1 MQNARK
7 LDIPRLIAFIAICE
21 EGSIT
26 AAARRL
32 GIAQPALTVT
42 VSRLEDVLGTVL
54 LTRGIRGVKPT
65 EAGQRLLR
73 RAYEIVNLVES
84 TFQELQQC
92 TVDPGGDVS
101 LGLPSSSAAVLALPL
116 VERISMRY
124 PKIRLRLVET
134 FSGYLWNWLSEG
146 QLDLAVVF
154 DRTATPEVQCEP
166 IASEDMQLVGRPG
179 SLPDASTVQARTL
192 DRYPLVMPSRLHA
205 IRSTLEAHAARENVS
220 LDVRVEIDAGQRLIR
235 LVETGRMFSVLA
247 KSAVTQEIQQGT
259 LAACMIAPPI
269 TRAVCLGQRRARMAD
284 PAVRAVIT
292 ELVAETQALIDTGIW
307 KGASAEQ
314 PRMHE
319 HAVG

>member
-7 LDIPRLIAFIAICE
+7 LDISRLIAFIAICE

-84 TFQELQQC
+84 TFQELQEC
-92 TVDPGGDVS
+92 TTDPGGEVS
-101 LGLPSSSAAVLALPL
+101 LGLPSSSAAVIALPL
-116 VERISMRY
+116 VDRISTRY

-154 DRTATPEVQCEP
+154 DRTATPEVHCEP
-166 IASEDMQLVGRPG
+166 IASEDLQLVGGPG
-179 SLPDASTVQARTL
+179 SLPDTGMVQARIL

-235 LVETGRMFSVLA
+235 LVETGGMFSVLA
-247 KSAVTQEIQQGT
+247 RSAVTREILQGT
-259 LAACMIAPPI
+259 LAACRIDPPI
-269 TRAVCLGQRRARMAD
+269 TRTVCLGQRRARMAD
-284 PAVRAVIT
+284 PAVRAVIA
-292 ELVAETQALIDTGIW
+292 ELAAEARALIDAGIW
-307 KGASAEQ
+307 KEASTDQ
-314 PRMHE
+314 PLMYE
-319 HAVG
+319 YADG